1 MKKTFAMGVALVVT
15 AAAVAS
21 AQSTDAAGAGD
32 PIKEHQK
39 ISMMEG
45 VLERAVQN
53 GADNLFRQLR
63 ASMPGADAPR
73 LIGAPEVRGF
83 RLDGYG
89 VFFDVEVPDL
99 MLPAS
104 WSLRYMMDQ
113 NGMTAAN
120 AVADIRAMLP
130 QVHDPQQRQ
139 QIEQAIMRIE
149 MQVGPGPARPR
160 LAGNTVAS
168 AEPQNAPPV
177 APVDPGVVQ
186 DPNEGYTREVKST
199 LVEAMLENSG
209 PIAIGAD
216 EWLTVAAR
224 GNQRMDRLGMTSD
237 STDVHTILFRVKGTD
252 LSAFHERRISP
263 EEAKKRVVIREY

>member
-1 MKKTFAMGVALVVT
+1 MKKTFAMGVACAVI
-15 AAAVAS
+15 AAASVS
-21 AQSTDAAGAGD
+21 AQSADATGTPD
-32 PIKEHQK
+32 PIKERQK

-63 ASMPGADAPR
+63 ASMPSGDSPR

-99 MLPAS
+99 MLPTS

-113 NGMTAAN
+113 NGLTAAN

-130 QVHDPQQRQ
+130 QVRDPQQRQ
-139 QIEQAIMRIE
+139 TIEQAIMRLE
-149 MQVGPGPARPR
+149 AQVGPGPARPR
-160 LAGNTVAS
+160 LAGNNVAA

-177 APVDPGVVQ
+177 APVDPGIVQ

-199 LVEAMLENSG
+199 LIEAMLENSG
-209 PIAIGAD
+209 PIVIGAD

-224 GNQRMDRLGMTSD
+224 GNQRIDRIGLATD
-237 STDVHTILFRVKGTD
+237 SGDTHTILFRVKGAD
-252 LSAFHERRISP
+252 LAAFHERRISP
-263 EEAKKRVVIREY
+263 EEAKARVLIREY

>member
-1 MKKTFAMGVALVVT
+1 MKKTFALGVALVVVV
-15 AAAVAS
+15 AVSAS
-21 AQSTDAAGAGD
+21 AQSTEPSSTID

-53 GADNLFRQLR
+53 GADNLFRQLHS
-63 ASMPGADAPR
+63 SMPGADAPR

-120 AVADIRAMLP
+120 AVADIRSMLP
-130 QVHDPQQRQ
+130 QVRDPQQRQ

-160 LAGNTVAS
+160 LAGNSVTS
-168 AEPQNAPPV
+168 AEAQNVPPV

-209 PIAIGAD
+209 PIAIGPD

-224 GNQRMDRLGMTSD
+224 GNQRMDRLGMTGD
-237 STDVHTILFRVKGTD
+237 SGDVHTILFRVKGTD
-252 LSAFHERRISP
+252 LAAFHERRISP